1 MLASLISIASNVG
14 LPLLGVLVGAES
26 TGIPLPGETAL
37 ITEALVAS
45 QGRVSIVAVIAVAAA
60 GAIIGDN
67 IGFFFI
73 GRRGGRRLLERPGRF
88 EKERRRAL
96 EIGDPFFEKHGPK
109 AVFFGRFI
117 AGLRT
122 WASWLAGA
130 SKMPWHVFVFWNAA
144 GGIVWATTVGLIVY
158 YAGASA
164 KHVISQVGLYALI
177 AIVVIAVGV
186 IVALVIVR
194 RRRRMRAEPAAGNPE
209 ARSPEAGGPEAT
221 SPEATSPEAG

>member
-1 MLASLISIASNVG
+1 VLASLISIASNVG

-26 TGIPLPGETAL
+26 MGIPVPGETAL

-45 QGRVSIVAVIAVAAA
+45 QGKVSIVAVIAVAAA

-73 GRRGGRRLLERPGRF
+73 GRKGGRQLLERPGRF
-88 EKERRRAL
+88 ERERRRAL
-96 EIGDPFFEKHGPK
+96 EIGDPFFEKHGAK
-109 AVFFGRFI
+109 AVFFGRWI

-144 GGIVWATTVGLIVY
+144 GGILWATTVGLAVY

-164 KHVISQVGLYALI
+164 KHVITQVGIYALI
-177 AIVVIAVGV
+177 GVAVVAVVTIATF
-186 IVALVIVR
+186 LVLR
-194 RRRRMRAEPAAGNPE
+194 RRRRLNKV
-209 ARSPEAGGPEAT
+209 ARSGGDQEA
-221 SPEATSPEAG
+221 